1 MSRLLSADWARLIR
15 SPLFWAGGAFMALYG
30 AWNVVEGYNIN
41 AHYNENYGP
50 ENFLFD
56 FLIML
61 ILAQSIVTVNF
72 IYAEHRSGAIRN
84 KLCVG
89 RSRAAVYMSHL
100 LTQYLMALIYSAL
113 YLGVLLGL
121 GVPVLGWAGAS
132 WKVIL
137 KGLFCA
143 LWVELS
149 VTALF
154 VDLALLS
161 TNKRVIAAGLMAA
174 LLLLTAC
181 SWVDGQLA
189 IPEYTQEYG
198 VAFET
203 REDGRVRRY
212 FIDGNGDE
220 VDPEDIEPVPNPSYV
235 RGPLRGIY
243 RLVLDVTPSGQ
254 ALQLAGTA
262 EMRSPLWVLGVSA
275 AGVALL
281 AAAGG
286 IMGFWRMDIN

>member
-1 MSRLLSADWARLIR
+1 MTRLLSADWARLIR
-15 SPLFWAGGAFMALYG
+15 SPLFWVGGAFMALYG
-30 AWNVVEGYNIN
+30 AWNVREGYDLN
-41 AHYNENYGP
+41 AHYNEGCGP

-72 IYAEHRSGAIRN
+72 IYAEHRDGTLRN

-89 RSRAAVYMSHL
+89 HSRAAVYMSHL

-113 YLGVLLGL
+113 YLIVLLGI

-132 WKVIL
+132 REVIL

-154 VDLALLS
+154 VTLALLS
-161 TNKRVIAAGLMAA
+161 TSKRIIAVGLLGAF
-174 LLLLTAC
+174 LLLTAC
-181 SWVDGQLA
+181 SWLDSQLS
-189 IPEYTQEYG
+189 IPEYTKECSL
-198 VAFET
+198 AFET
-203 REDGRVRRY
+203 LEDGTVRRY
-212 FIDGNGDE
+212 FIDENGIE
-220 VDPEDIEPVPNPSYV
+220 VDPEDIEPTPNSNYV
-235 RGPLRGIY
+235 REPLRGLY
-243 RLVLDVTPSGQ
+243 RLALDITPTGQ
-254 ALQLAGTA
+254 AIQLAGTA
-262 EMRSPLWVLGVSA
+262 EMQSPLWVLGVSA

-281 AAAGG
+281 AVGFG
-286 IMGFWRMDIN
+286 IIGFLRMDIN